1 MSSSQSMEELITT
14 YITHEL
20 VNKRGLNL
28 KNDTPL
34 LRPGLLDSFSLIKL
48 VLYLEKQFGVVVP
61 AEELIPDNFM
71 TVNAVCN
78 YLRTKRKP

>member
-1 MSSSQSMEELITT
+1 MEALITN
-14 YITHEL
+14 YISRDL
-20 VNKRGLNL
+20 VSKPGLNL

-34 LRPGLLDSFSLIKL
+34 LRSGILDSFSLIKL

-71 TVNAVCN
+71 TVNAVCS
-78 YLRTKRKP
+78 YVRSKRKT